1 MSFSGQA
8 KVSANPRGELDMRVP
23 ICLLLATALVGCGTQ
38 KEGSAM
44 PDPAAVKV
52 AVRAHLDET
61 SSLMAEGAAPAVIV
75 EQAYWPDAVTVMEGV
90 PTAIRGKGPLTD
102 VMAASS
108 KEGEGTKCAFTID
121 EPAIVSGNIASTF
134 SDATCGE
141 GDKAMKMRTLYV
153 WQNRDGHWKIIRE
166 MIAIGALN

>member
-1 MSFSGQA
+1 MRIPICILFAATLAACSGQKDNA
-8 KVSANPRGELDMRVP
+8 PKA
-23 ICLLLATALVGCGTQ
+23 
-38 KEGSAM
+38 
-44 PDPAAVKV
+44 DPAAVQESI
-52 AVRAHLDET
+52 RAHLDET
-61 SSLMAEGAAPAVIV
+61 SALMAKGAPPAAIV

-108 KEGEGTKCAFTID
+108 KEGVGMKCAFTID
-121 EPAIVSGNIASTF
+121 EPVMVSGDIASTF
-134 SDATCGE
+134 SAATCGE